1 MASETN
7 DSGTSTSGQA
17 TSMGKRVSEM
27 SAEELDEAAMA
38 AHRREKQAITRRA
51 IEAENQATDTQ
62 TALVNKV
69 QEHARQDGEAVVK
82 LNEERARRL
91 GVERRHRT
99 FKWRSGVAIIL
110 VATCWAIDHYDLIDR
125 FIS

>member
-17 TSMGKRVSEM
+17 TSMSKRVSEM

-51 IEAENQATDTQ
+51 IEAENQATVTQ
-62 TALVNKV
+62 TALVDKV
-69 QEHARQDGEAVVK
+69 QEHARQDGEAVEK
-82 LNEERARRL
+82 LNAERALRID
-91 GVERRHRT
+91 VEGRYGK
-99 FKWRSGVAIIL
+99 FKWRSGVAIVL
-110 VATCWAIDHYDLIDR
+110 VATCWAIDHYNLIDR